1 MRILLITQW
10 FDPEPTFKG
19 LLFAQE
25 LRRLGHDVEVLTGFP
40 NYPGGKVYPGYQIKP
55 YQREVVDGIPVLRVP
70 LYPSHDQSGAK
81 RALNY
86 LSFATAASV
95 GSLFL
100 RRPDVVYV
108 YHPPATASLP
118 ALVLR
123 ALKGVPFVYDI
134 QDLWPDTLA
143 ATGMMERSAVLNAVG
158 GFMGQVYKRA
168 AHITVLSDGF
178 KQKLMERGVPERQV
192 TVIPNWTD
200 EAQIQLP
207 ERDPK
212 RAAEL
217 GFEGKFNVVFAGTM
231 GKAQALETVLEA
243 AELLREPAA
252 DARFVLIGGGVE
264 VEGLQQQAREKALP
278 NVTFLPR
285 RPPSEIGEILGL
297 ADALLVHLKDDPLFA
312 ITIPSKTQA
321 YLMTG
326 KPILMG
332 VRGDAARMVEA
343 AGAGV
348 AFEPQHPQALADAV
362 RELMALTPAQRQAMG
377 EAGQRYYAAEL
388 SLAAGAKHF
397 AQIFEQVARQSRPA
411 DALKRAVDVVGAG
424 AGLILLSVPL
434 GVLALLVRQKLGS
447 PVLFKQ
453 ERPGLHGRPFTM
465 YKFRTMTDERGPD
478 GELLPDDVRL
488 TPFGKFLR
496 AASLD
501 ELPELVNV
509 LKGDMSLVGPRPLL
523 MRYLPRYTP
532 EQYRRHEVK
541 PGVTGW
547 AQVNGRNALSWDE
560 KFQHDVWYVEN
571 RSLALDLRIL
581 LMTIQKVFKR
591 EGISAGNHATMPE
604 FWGGDFNG
612 LEGKA

>member
-1 MRILLITQW
+1 MRIVLITQW

-40 NYPGGKVYPGYQIKP
+40 NYPGGKVYPGYKIKP
-55 YQREVVDGIPVLRVP
+55 YQREVVGGIPVLRVP

-86 LSFATAASV
+86 LSFAAAASV

-143 ATGMMERSAVLNAVG
+143 ATGMMERSALLNTVG

-168 AHITVLSDGF
+168 AHITVLSEGF
-178 KQKLMERGVPERQV
+178 KHKLIERGVHANKV

-207 ERDPK
+207 EHNPA

-217 GFEGKFNVVFAGTM
+217 GFEDKFNVVFAGTM
-231 GKAQALETVLEA
+231 GKAQALETVLDA
-243 AELLREPAA
+243 AELLRDAA
-252 DARFVLIGGGVE
+252 PEARFVLIGGGVE
-264 VEGLQQQAREKALP
+264 VEGLQQKAKEQALT

-348 AFEPQHPQALADAV
+348 AFEPQQPQALAQAV
-362 RELMALTPAQRQAMG
+362 QQLMALTPAQRQAMG
-377 EAGQRYYAAEL
+377 EAGQRYYQEHL
-388 SLAAGAKHF
+388 SLRIGAKQF
-397 AQIFEQVARQSRPA
+397 SQIFEAIASQNRPS
-411 DALKRAVDVVGAG
+411 DALKRALDIVAASTGLVV
-424 AGLILLSVPL
+424 LFVPL
-434 GVLALLVRQKLGS
+434 GVLALLVRQKLGR

-453 ERPGLHGRPFTM
+453 IRPGLGGQPFTM
-465 YKFRTMTDERGPD
+465 YKFRTMTDQRGPD
-478 GELLPDDVRL
+478 GELLPDSVRL
-488 TPFGKFLR
+488 TPLGRLMR

-501 ELPELVNV
+501 ELPELWNV

-523 MRYLPRYTP
+523 MEYLPLYSER
-532 EQYRRHEVK
+532 QNRRHEVR
-541 PGVTGW
+541 PGITGW
-547 AQVNGRNALSWDE
+547 AQVNGRNALSWED
-560 KFQHDVWYVEN
+560 KFEHDVWYVEN
-571 RSLALDLRIL
+571 RNLLLDIKIL
-581 LMTIQKVFKR
+581 LMTFQKVFQR
-591 EGISAGNHATMPE
+591 EGISAAGEATMSL
-604 FWGGDFNG
+604 FTGNSTD
-612 LEGKA
+612 GK